1 MFTWQQR
8 PCKPRISGMMSLEDV
23 VCQPSVTGS
32 VLCCTQLLT
41 RGLRSC
47 DQFPPDAQWAQ
58 SRNYS
63 PTCCDMPWI
72 MCSLFRCCSED
83 ISWLFNNSFISQMLF
98 LDRPK
103 CKDYFLM
110 ERNMFYGCSVVMPWA
125 VLLFFVCVCV
135 YVMRYLYTRIIWFIV
150 FSFLSVIF
158 SHRAFAKPV
167 SVNKEVFYNATHCHS
182 Q

>member
-1 MFTWQQR
+1 MWYVNPQSQ
-8 PCKPRISGMMSLEDV
+8 E
-23 VCQPSVTGS
+23 VCFAAHNFWPEALGHVTS
-32 VLCCTQLLT
+32 FLLT
-41 RGLRSC
+41 PSEHR
-47 DQFPPDAQWAQ
+47 AETTVHHVV
-58 SRNYS
+58 
-63 PTCCDMPWI
+63 TCPES
-72 MCSLFRCCSED
+72 CSLFRCCSED

-98 LDRPK
+98 PDRPK

-125 VLLFFVCVCV
+125 VLLFLCVCVC
-135 YVMRYLYTRIIWFIV
+135 YALSTYQDYMFIV

-167 SVNKEVFYNATHCHS
+167 SVNKEVFYNATRCHS